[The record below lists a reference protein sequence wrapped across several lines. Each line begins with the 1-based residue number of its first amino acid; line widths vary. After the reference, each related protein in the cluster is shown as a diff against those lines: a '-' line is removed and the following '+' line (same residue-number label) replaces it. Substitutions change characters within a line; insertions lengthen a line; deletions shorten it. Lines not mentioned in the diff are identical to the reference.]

1 MASAVDIKIVANTK
15 QASRELRKLG
25 GGFAKLDRQSKR
37 LGAALSSPFT
47 MAAAGAAAAGTA
59 VVALSAALIKNAMA
73 TAALGDEFAR
83 TARVLGV
90 TNEETQQLSFLAGR
104 ARVDFSK
111 LSSGLKRLQ
120 RNMLDATT
128 GNKRMAETFER
139 LGIRVQD
146 SNGRLRNVMDVS
158 RDLADAIKE
167 MGQGADAT
175 GTLMLLLGRAGTE
188 TADIFLQGSQAFDQ
202 ADASL
207 RRLGGYMSN
216 EAIAA
221 SEAFESA
228 TTDLRTSVIGLR
240 SSFAEDL
247 LPTLTDATERMTT
260 LIAKSGRLRDAL
272 SEVADTVAETTPGKF
287 GTLFAET
294 QLNMLEKLISA
305 AFPKLTLAAKVVEGI
320 TRPEIPPEFQGPPV
334 PAGLGVP
341 PADTGVGAGA
351 GGRGRRAARPEQ
363 LTTAGVLR
371 IDPQDVA
378 FTALMGGSR
387 EDFERA
393 TAEVAQMQRAMY
405 EDWAANEEMKTAK
418 AREEAEKRR
427 QIAVATAE
435 AQNYAAQE
443 AFGAIATFA
452 GIAQQAV
459 EDSYFGQTRAGK
471 DAAKALFATAKL
483 AALAG
488 ATVNTALAITNAL
501 ANVPAPANIAAAVGV
516 GIAGAAEIGVIAA
529 TAIQG
534 LADGGLAPGVLKKA
548 GLNNHT
554 VIGIRNDEAVIDPV
568 GTKEITQMLSLQRRQ
583 MEMNV
588 MGSANDSRPVVL
600 EMDGRRLT
608 RSLEPHLTRS
618 VEDGS
623 DFRQNVRF
631 AGAL

>member
-1 MASAVDIKIVANTK
+1 MASAVDIKIVANTRQAQRGIK
-15 QASRELRKLG
+15 QLG
-25 GGFAKLDRQSKR
+25 GSFKKLDQQTRG
-37 LGAALSSPFT
+37 LGTSLSSPLT
-47 MAAAGAAAAGTA
+47 MLAAGATAAAAAVAALAAA
-59 VVALSAALIKNAMA
+59 VVKNAVEVAAMGDEIAKTARATGLSAEQFQKYAFAAERGGVSQAKMSAGLKVLSRNLLEAQQGSKQMQKRFEDMGVQIQNADGSLRSTEQVLGDVANRVQLLGVSSQTTAELMQVMGRSGADLTNVLLGGEAGLKAMGDEAERLGGIMSEELLDASEEYQDAITDLQTAFGGLRNELAEETIPQLTELAKRMTTVISKSGLLKDALSAVGEAVSE
-73 TAALGDEFAR
+73 TR
-83 TARVLGV
+83 T
-90 TNEETQQLSFLAGR
+90 
-104 ARVDFSK
+104 
-111 LSSGLKRLQ
+111 
-120 RNMLDATT
+120 
-128 GNKRMAETFER
+128 
-139 LGIRVQD
+139 
-146 SNGRLRNVMDVS
+146 
-158 RDLADAIKE
+158 
-167 MGQGADAT
+167 
-175 GTLMLLLGRAGTE
+175 
-188 TADIFLQGSQAFDQ
+188 
-202 ADASL
+202 
-207 RRLGGYMSN
+207 
-216 EAIAA
+216 
-221 SEAFESA
+221 
-228 TTDLRTSVIGLR
+228 
-240 SSFAEDL
+240 
-247 LPTLTDATERMTT
+247 
-260 LIAKSGRLRDAL
+260 
-272 SEVADTVAETTPGKF
+272 GKF

-294 QLNMLEKLISA
+294 QLSMLENLLSRV
-305 AFPKLTLAAKVVEGI
+305 FPKLTLAAKVVDAI
-320 TRPEIPPEFQGPPV
+320 STPEVEPEFQGPPV

-341 PADTGVGAGA
+341 PTDTGVGAGA
-351 GGRGRRAARPEQ
+351 GRRGRRAARPEQ
-363 LTTAGVLR
+363 LTTAGVLK

-405 EDWAANEEMKTAK
+405 DDWAANEEMKTAK

-583 MEMNV
+583 MEMNL
-588 MGSANDSRPVVL
+588 MGSANDSRPVVI

>member
-1 MASAVDIKIVANTK
+1 MASAVDIKIVANTRQAQRGIK
-15 QASRELRKLG
+15 QLG
-25 GGFAKLDRQSKR
+25 GSFKKLDQQTRG
-37 LGAALSSPFT
+37 LGTSLSSPLT
-47 MAAAGAAAAGTA
+47 MLAAGATAAAAAVAALAAA
-59 VVALSAALIKNAMA
+59 VVKNAVEVAAMGDEIAKTARATGLSAEQFQKYAFAAERGGVSQAKMSAGLKVLSRNLLEAQQGSKQMQKRFEDMGVQIQNADGSLRSTEQVLGDVANRVQLLGVSSQTTAELMQVMGRSGADLTNVLLGGEAGLKAMGDEAERLGGIMSEELLDASEEYQDAITDLQTAFGGLRNELAEETIPQLTELAKRMTTVISKSGLLKDALSAVGEAVSE
-73 TAALGDEFAR
+73 TR
-83 TARVLGV
+83 T
-90 TNEETQQLSFLAGR
+90 
-104 ARVDFSK
+104 
-111 LSSGLKRLQ
+111 
-120 RNMLDATT
+120 
-128 GNKRMAETFER
+128 
-139 LGIRVQD
+139 
-146 SNGRLRNVMDVS
+146 
-158 RDLADAIKE
+158 
-167 MGQGADAT
+167 
-175 GTLMLLLGRAGTE
+175 
-188 TADIFLQGSQAFDQ
+188 
-202 ADASL
+202 
-207 RRLGGYMSN
+207 
-216 EAIAA
+216 
-221 SEAFESA
+221 
-228 TTDLRTSVIGLR
+228 
-240 SSFAEDL
+240 
-247 LPTLTDATERMTT
+247 
-260 LIAKSGRLRDAL
+260 
-272 SEVADTVAETTPGKF
+272 GKF

-294 QLNMLEKLISA
+294 QLSMLENLLSRV
-305 AFPKLTLAAKVVEGI
+305 FPKLTLAAKVVDAI
-320 TRPEIPPEFQGPPV
+320 STPEVEPEFQGPPV

-341 PADTGVGAGA
+341 PTDTGVGAGA
-351 GGRGRRAARPEQ
+351 GRRGRRAARPEQ
-363 LTTAGVLR
+363 LTTAGVLK

-405 EDWAANEEMKTAK
+405 DDWAANEEMKTAK

-471 DAAKALFATAKL
+471 DAAKALFATAKR

-488 ATVNTALAITNAL
+488 ATVNAALAITTAL
-501 ANVPAPANIAAAVGV
+501 GNVPAPANIAAAVGV

-583 MEMNV
+583 MEMNL
-588 MGSANDSRPVVL
+588 MGSANDSRPVVI

>member
-1 MASAVDIKIVANTK
+1 MASAVDIKIVANTRQAQRGIK
-15 QASRELRKLG
+15 QLG
-25 GGFAKLDRQSKR
+25 GSFKKLDQQTRG
-37 LGAALSSPFT
+37 LGTSLSSPLT
-47 MAAAGAAAAGTA
+47 MLAAGATAAAAAVAALAAA
-59 VVALSAALIKNAMA
+59 VVKNAVEVAAMGDEIAKTARATGLSAEQFQKYAFAAERGGVSQAKMSAGLKVLSRNLLEAQQGSKQMQKRFEDMGVQIQNADGSLRSTEQVLGDVANRVQTLGVSSQTTAELMQVMGRSGADLTNVLLGGEAGLKAMGDEAERLGGIMSEELLDASEEYQDAITDLQTAFGGLRNELAEETIPQLTELAKRMTTVISKSGLLKDALSAVGEAVSE
-73 TAALGDEFAR
+73 TR
-83 TARVLGV
+83 T
-90 TNEETQQLSFLAGR
+90 
-104 ARVDFSK
+104 
-111 LSSGLKRLQ
+111 
-120 RNMLDATT
+120 
-128 GNKRMAETFER
+128 
-139 LGIRVQD
+139 
-146 SNGRLRNVMDVS
+146 
-158 RDLADAIKE
+158 
-167 MGQGADAT
+167 
-175 GTLMLLLGRAGTE
+175 
-188 TADIFLQGSQAFDQ
+188 
-202 ADASL
+202 
-207 RRLGGYMSN
+207 
-216 EAIAA
+216 
-221 SEAFESA
+221 
-228 TTDLRTSVIGLR
+228 
-240 SSFAEDL
+240 
-247 LPTLTDATERMTT
+247 
-260 LIAKSGRLRDAL
+260 
-272 SEVADTVAETTPGKF
+272 GKF

-294 QLNMLEKLISA
+294 QLSMLENLLSRV
-305 AFPKLTLAAKVVEGI
+305 FPKLTLAAKVVDAI
-320 TRPEIPPEFQGPPV
+320 STPEVEPEFQGPPV

-341 PADTGVGAGA
+341 PTDTGVGAGA
-351 GGRGRRAARPEQ
+351 GRRGRRAARPEQ
-363 LTTAGVLR
+363 LTTAGVLK

-405 EDWAANEEMKTAK
+405 DDWAANEEMKTAK

-583 MEMNV
+583 MEMNL
-588 MGSANDSRPVVL
+588 MGSANDSRPVVI